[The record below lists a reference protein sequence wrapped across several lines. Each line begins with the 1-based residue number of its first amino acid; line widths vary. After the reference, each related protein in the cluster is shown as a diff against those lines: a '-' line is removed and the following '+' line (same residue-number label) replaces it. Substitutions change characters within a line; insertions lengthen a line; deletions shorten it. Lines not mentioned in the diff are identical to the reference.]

1 MIDSAGGISGF
12 GYFVSLPSALITFG
26 GAVFA
31 TMMSVSMADFVG
43 GLKSIGLIFKPVNVN
58 VPEMITKIIELSNVA
73 RKEGLLSLE
82 EAAGNEKRHH
92 ADRRRYGS

>member
-1 MIDSAGGISGF
+1 MDIASLVGMIVCFVLVLYGMIDSAGGISGF

-58 VPEMITKIIELSNVA
+58 VPEMITKII
-73 RKEGLLSLE
+73 
-82 EAAGNEKRHH
+82 
-92 ADRRRYGS
+92 